1 MDQWISSFHTRN
13 LFPWGQWSL
22 RVLHINTVK
31 EVFRGQNK
39 DPEKISKC
47 LFPVVGMELR
57 DLHLLG
63 KYFLMEFYF
72 QAHALALDQKEDNL
86 GPFSFLCNCTYPV
99 EEDLVTS
106 SCSSNREWRSEKQ
119 VVFVIHE
126 PALGPGLSDCDL
138 GSNSSNLKGKIC
150 LL

>member
-1 MDQWISSFHTRN
+1 MSFSSSGYGTQGLASARQVFYH
-13 LFPWGQWSL
+13 G
-22 RVLHINTVK
+22 VL
-31 EVFRGQNK
+31 
-39 DPEKISKC
+39 
-47 LFPVVGMELR
+47 
-57 DLHLLG
+57 
-63 KYFLMEFYF
+63 F

-150 LL
+150 LLQTF